1 MDPTLSRPRRAD
13 CGYNRMTFREDGRGP
28 WSTSPGPVTSFQGRP
43 TMVPSAPDMRHEFWD
58 ERWRQGQ
65 IGFHLGRPHDWLVD
79 AADRFPPQARVYV
92 PLCGKTVDL
101 VWLRDRGHEV
111 FGCEFV
117 AGAVRDFLREQG
129 LTAATERRQAGGGA
143 PFECH
148 RTRGLSVLQGDALE
162 LDPGLI
168 GGPVDVVF
176 DRAALVALD
185 PACRNRYVDGLH
197 RLLRPGG
204 HVLLI
209 AFAYD
214 QTRVEGPPWSVDAT
228 TIERLFGDRFFIETL
243 AVRAEEGNPRFQA
256 AGVAEME
263 ERCCWLTRRD

>member
-1 MDPTLSRPRRAD
+1 
-13 CGYNRMTFREDGRGP
+13 
-28 WSTSPGPVTSFQGRP
+28 
-43 TMVPSAPDMRHEFWD
+43 MVPSGEDMKHEFWD

-65 IGFHLGRPHDWLVD
+65 IGFHLGRPHDWLLD
-79 AADRFPPQARVYV
+79 AAGRFPPRARVYV

-117 AGAVRDFLREQG
+117 ASAVQDFLREQG
-129 LTAATERRQAGGGA
+129 LTAATERRESGGGA
-143 PFECH
+143 SFECH
-148 RTRGLSVLQGDALE
+148 RTRGLNVLQGDALE

-185 PACRNRYVDGLH
+185 PACRTRYVDGLH
-197 RLLRPGG
+197 RVLRPGG

-214 QTRVEGPPWSVDAT
+214 QARVEGPPWSVDAG
-228 TIERLFGDRFFIETL
+228 TIDRLFGDRFSIETL
-243 AVRAEEGNPRFQA
+243 AVRSEEGNPRFQS
-256 AGVAEME
+256 AGVSEME
-263 ERCCWLTRRD
+263 ERCCWLTRKD